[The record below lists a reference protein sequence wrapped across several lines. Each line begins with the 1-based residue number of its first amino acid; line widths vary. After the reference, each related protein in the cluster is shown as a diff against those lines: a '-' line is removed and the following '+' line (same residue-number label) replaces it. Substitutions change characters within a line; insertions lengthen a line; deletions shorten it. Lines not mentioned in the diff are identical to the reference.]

1 MSTAVS
7 HDIRVSA
14 RAHFEAEQSDP
25 SQHRFLFSYRITIA
39 NRGQRT
45 AQLLRRHWH
54 ITDSLAPAREVEG
67 PGVVGAVPVLE
78 PGEQFTYTSFCD
90 LRSGMGRMHGSYRM
104 RHLDD
109 GSEFDVAIPAFDL
122 HLPYSAN

>member
-14 RAHFEAEQSDP
+14 RARYEPGQSDP
-25 SQHRFLFSYRITIA
+25 AQGRFLFSYRITIA

-54 ITDSLAPAREVEG
+54 ITDSLAPEREVEG
-67 PGVVGAVPVLE
+67 PGVVGAVPVLD
-78 PGEQFTYTSFCD
+78 PGEQFTYTSYCD
-90 LRSGMGRMHGSYRM
+90 LRSGMGRMRGSYRM

-109 GSEFDVAIPAFDL
+109 GSEFDAAIPAFDL
-122 HLPYSAN
+122 HVPFAAN

>member
-7 HDIRVSA
+7 HDIRVTVQA
-14 RAHFEAEQSDP
+14 RVEAGQSDP
-25 SQHRFLFSYRITIA
+25 SAGRYLFSYRITIA

-45 AQLLRRHWH
+45 AQLLHRFWA
-54 ITDSLAPAREVEG
+54 ISDSLAPPREVEG
-67 PGVVGAVPVLE
+67 PGVVGSVPVLE
-78 PGEQFTYTSFCD
+78 PGEQFTYTSYCD

-109 GSEFDVAIPAFDL
+109 GSEFEVAIPAFDL
-122 HLPYSAN
+122 HFPYAAN